1 MIKATDIHK
10 SYGAL
15 EVLRGVSLEVS
26 RGEVVSIVGAS
37 GAGKTTLLQILGTLS
52 KADRGSVEIDG
63 QDVSSLGD
71 RALSRFRNE
80 KIGFVFQFHHLLPEF
95 TAFENVCIPGLI
107 GRRPKAEVERRAGE
121 LLALVGLTQRRDHKP
136 GELSGGE
143 QQRVAIARALVNSP
157 AVLLADEPSG
167 NLDTRNKEEVH
178 RLFFDLR
185 ERLGQTIV
193 LVTHDESLYDR
204 YSRTE
209 FIAPDP
215 ISGPQRFEGRED
227 REIAGFLS
235 ATIAWGNRRAIVGNA
250 CRMMS
255 YMDNAPADFVK
266 NASEEELRKLTV
278 CVHRTFNGEDLIA
291 YVRALRSLFRR
302 YGSLGEFFEG
312 RYAATGSI
320 PSVLS
325 DFRREFFAEPH
336 PIRSEKHLSSIDK
349 GSACKRL
356 NMFLRWMVRRDDRG
370 VDFGL
375 WRSIPMSALY
385 LPLDLHSGN
394 VARTL
399 GLLVRRQNDW
409 RAVEE
414 VTAVLR
420 TFDPEDPV
428 RYDFAL
434 FGAGMDGFLKG

>member
-95 TAFENVCIPGLI
+95 TAFENVCIPGLV

-121 LLALVGLTQRRDHKP
+121 LLALVGLTQRDHKP

-193 LVTHDESLYDR
+193 LVTHDESL
-204 YSRTE
+204 
-209 FIAPDP
+209 
-215 ISGPQRFEGRED
+215 
-227 REIAGFLS
+227 
-235 ATIAWGNRRAIVGNA
+235 
-250 CRMMS
+250 
-255 YMDNAPADFVK
+255 
-266 NASEEELRKLTV
+266 
-278 CVHRTFNGEDLIA
+278 
-291 YVRALRSLFRR
+291 ALRADRR
-302 YGSLGEFFEG
+302 
-312 RYAATGSI
+312 I
-320 PSVLS
+320 VMS
-325 DFRREFFAEPH
+325 D
-336 PIRSEKHLSSIDK
+336 
-349 GSACKRL
+349 
-356 NMFLRWMVRRDDRG
+356 
-370 VDFGL
+370 GL
-375 WRSIPMSALY
+375 I
-385 LPLDLHSGN
+385 LP
-394 VARTL
+394 
-399 GLLVRRQNDW
+399 
-409 RAVEE
+409 E
-414 VTAVLR
+414 
-420 TFDPEDPV
+420 
-428 RYDFAL
+428 
-434 FGAGMDGFLKG
+434 